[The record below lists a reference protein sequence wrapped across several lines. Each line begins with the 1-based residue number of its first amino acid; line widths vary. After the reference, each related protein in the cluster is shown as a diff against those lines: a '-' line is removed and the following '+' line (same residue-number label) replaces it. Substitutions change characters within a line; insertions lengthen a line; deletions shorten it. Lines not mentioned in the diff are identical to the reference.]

1 MVLLSPPIPS
11 TLENHQAKC
20 LQLKRVILGPS
31 SKPTEQESTYG
42 NSCQEILHRLKMIG
56 VSFFRRRIG
65 GVMGE
70 RFFPDG
76 LARTLSLLGKGQVAQ
91 ACQTATIE
99 RLGPLG
105 HGGVSL
111 PSRGSRDVHV
121 QVAGGIDAEDEPLME
136 QQVYACKM
144 DYYWC
149 ILRWYCF

>member
-1 MVLLSPPIPS
+1 MK
-11 TLENHQAKC
+11 NNQAKC

-31 SKPTEQESTYG
+31 SKPTEQEATFG
-42 NSCQEILHRLKMIG
+42 HSCQEILYRLKVIG

-70 RFFPDG
+70 KFFPDG
-76 LARTLSLLGKGQVAQ
+76 LARTLSLLGKRQVAQ

-105 HGGVSL
+105 RGGVSL
-111 PSRGSRDVHV
+111 PSHGSRDVHV

-136 QQVYACKM
+136 QQVISNCKT
-144 DYYWC
+144 DCRC
-149 ILRWYCF
+149 IL